1 MTDEAFHAERLT
13 DCIAPS
19 DGCIVTIIMVLVLGR
34 GDCPLAGG
42 DHPARG
48 ETPGTVTTDN
58 IISKARQGTSLAYTL
73 DRLRREYPALYERA
87 RCCAAAGT
95 ALGFP

>member
-1 MTDEAFHAERLT
+1 MTDDAFHAERLT

-19 DGCIVTIIMVLVLGR
+19 DGYIVTIIMVLVLGR

-42 DHPARG
+42 DHSARG
-48 ETPGTVTTDN
+48 EPGHRTTDN
-58 IISKARQGTSLAYTL
+58 IISKVRQGTSLAYTL